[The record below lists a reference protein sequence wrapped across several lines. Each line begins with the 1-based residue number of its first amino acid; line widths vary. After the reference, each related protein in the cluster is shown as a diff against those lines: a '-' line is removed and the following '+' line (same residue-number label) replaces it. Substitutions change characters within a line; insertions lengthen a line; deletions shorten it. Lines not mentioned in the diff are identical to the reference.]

1 MRVRDLDGVEWEV
14 SRRWLELPRWRV
26 GRPRLEDMFG
36 GSWDG
41 ELDLASIALYLVL
54 VLGLVVLFLVGLPLL
69 VLLAAFLVALGG
81 LVVRIVFRRPW
92 VVEARSEVGELRWR
106 VRGTV
111 GSRRAMHEIARA
123 LARGERSFSPAGA
136 ERLLESP
143 FAHGAS
149 SVRIRRPGD

>member
-26 GRPRLEDMFG
+26 GRPGLDSLG
-36 GSWDG
+36 DYWDG
-41 ELDLASIALYLVL
+41 ELDLAAIALYLALFFALFVL
-54 VLGLVVLFLVGLPLL
+54 ALVGLPLL
-69 VLLAAFLVALGG
+69 VLLAAFLAALGG
-81 LVVRIVFRRPW
+81 LAVRVVFRRPW
-92 VVEARSEVGELRWR
+92 LVEARSEVGELRWR
-106 VRGTV
+106 VRGTL

-143 FAHGAS
+143 FAYGTS
-149 SVRIRRPGD
+149 NVRVRRPGD